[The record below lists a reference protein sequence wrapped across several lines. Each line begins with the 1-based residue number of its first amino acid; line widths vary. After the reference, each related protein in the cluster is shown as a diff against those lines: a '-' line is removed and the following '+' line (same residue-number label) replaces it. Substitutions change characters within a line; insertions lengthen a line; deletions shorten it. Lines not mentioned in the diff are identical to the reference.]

1 MLLSAIRQ
9 THWCLAHTD
18 GFSSLCRLGTLLA
31 HSPIKDKSYLEDL
44 NVSNKL
50 LTIFAIAVLGAA
62 GAGCSTTDN
71 VNANANANATI
82 AQTTTRTAADGSE
95 ITTTTDAS
103 GVKTETRV
111 FRNNPRVSRVV
122 VTTNADGRRTVR
134 AYSAS
139 GETKEVNDVGD
150 ALEVTGDKIADAAGW
165 VAEKSKDGVAEAG
178 DKLEDLGDKTADGAK
193 KVGEGAKKVGEKTVE
208 GAKKT
213 GSAIKK
219 AVTP

>member
-1 MLLSAIRQ
+1 M
-9 THWCLAHTD
+9 
-18 GFSSLCRLGTLLA
+18 
-31 HSPIKDKSYLEDL
+31 
-44 NVSNKL
+44 SNKL
-50 LTIFAIAVLGAA
+50 LIGFAIAILSTAAA
-62 GAGCSTTDN
+62 GCNTTDNAN
-71 VNANANANATI
+71 VNANANAAV

-122 VTTNADGRRTVR
+122 VTTTADGRRTGR
-134 AYSAS
+134 AYSATGDS
-139 GETKEVNDVGD
+139 KEVNDVGD

-165 VAEKSKDGVAEAG
+165 VADKSKDGIVEAG
-178 DKLEDLGDKTADGAK
+178 DKLEDVGDKTVSGAK

>member
-1 MLLSAIRQ
+1 M
-9 THWCLAHTD
+9 
-18 GFSSLCRLGTLLA
+18 
-31 HSPIKDKSYLEDL
+31 
-44 NVSNKL
+44 SNKL
-50 LTIFAIAVLGAA
+50 LTVLAIAILSVAA
-62 GAGCSTTDN
+62 SGCNTTENAN
-71 VNANANANATI
+71 VNANTNAVVA
-82 AQTTTRTAADGSE
+82 RTAADGSV

-111 FRNNPRVSRVV
+111 FGSNPRVSRVV
-122 VTTNADGRRTVR
+122 VTTTPDGRRTVR
-134 AYSAS
+134 AYSAT
-139 GETKEVNDVGD
+139 GETKDVNDVGD

-165 VAEKSKDGVAEAG
+165 VADKSKEGVAEAG
-178 DKLEDLGDKTADGAK
+178 DKLEDAGDKTVSGAK